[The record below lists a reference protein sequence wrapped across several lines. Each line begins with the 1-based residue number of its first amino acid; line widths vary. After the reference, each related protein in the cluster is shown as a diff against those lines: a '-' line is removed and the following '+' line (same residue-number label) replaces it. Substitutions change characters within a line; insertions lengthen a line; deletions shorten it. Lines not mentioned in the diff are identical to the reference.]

1 MQPRQLKDISKTVLH
16 WDLFAQA
23 NAEKLQNEGK
33 EQILIGGQ
41 SAADLRETL
50 MFWINQ
56 DIIVPLDEWEKVVK
70 RAVASSNA
78 PKRNRENALKKP
90 LPHPM

>member
-1 MQPRQLKDISKTVLH
+1 MSKTVLH

-33 EQILIGGQ
+33 ERILIGGQ
-41 SAADLRETL
+41 ASADLRETL

-78 PKRNRENALKKP
+78 LKRNRGNILKKP
-90 LPHPM
+90 LPHTK

>member
-1 MQPRQLKDISKTVLH
+1 MPKTVLH

-33 EQILIGGQ
+33 ERILIGGQ
-41 SAADLRETL
+41 AAADLRETL

-70 RAVASSNA
+70 RAVATSNA
-78 PKRNRENALKKP
+78 PKRNRGNAMKKP
-90 LPHPM
+90 LPHIK